1 MDFLKLTK
9 VDKINLVADLRATRH
24 ELLKK
29 ALRKKSKKKR
39 KKKIRV
45 KFDNPELEKIFHS
58 MSDECK
64 DLREEMGDLT

>member
-9 VDKINLVADLRATRH
+9 VDRINLVADLRAIRQ

-29 ALRKKSKKKR
+29 SIRKKGTKKR

-64 DLREEMGDLT
+64 ALRETMGDLT